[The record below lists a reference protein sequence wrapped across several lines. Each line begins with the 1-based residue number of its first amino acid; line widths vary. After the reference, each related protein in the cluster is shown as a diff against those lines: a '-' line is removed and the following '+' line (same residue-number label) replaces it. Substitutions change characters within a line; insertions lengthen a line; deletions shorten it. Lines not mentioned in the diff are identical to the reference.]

1 MSKYL
6 SFVDIVFFVLLS
18 TLFYFIAQ
26 RIKSIR
32 KEKEPCYKYF
42 VQGMFVKV
50 FGGIAVCLVYIFYYE
65 GGDTLTYYH
74 DNKVM
79 VRFFFEKPLM
89 ALKFSLFEN
98 DAQMWFQFNDATDWL
113 HFYFDNHAI
122 YVVKLTWILS
132 LFTFNS
138 LIGQTMLLSFISF
151 FAIWRLYKMFVIEFP
166 TLQKQFAY
174 AILFIPSVVFWGSGL
189 LKDTITLSAVAIF
202 TTSFYN
208 ILQLKKKYFLN
219 ILLMILTS
227 WVLIKIKPYIL
238 FALLPGTLIWMAGF
252 YLGKLNNK
260 VIRAAITPF
269 LMVLCVLLAYFFLEN
284 ISSMLGKYSIDNVL
298 EKAVETQRDL
308 KQDYYHGTA
317 FDIGEFE
324 PTLRGVLSKAP
335 IAIMSALFRPY
346 LWEASNMAMYVSAL
360 ENFFILFFSVY
371 LLIRLK
377 IYYFFKLVFKNHL
390 LFFCVSFSLF
400 FAFSIGL
407 STSNFGSMVR
417 YKIPAIPF
425 FVASLIIT
433 NYYYRNRKAK

>member
-1 MSKYL
+1 MSNYL
-6 SFVDIVFFVLLS
+6 SFVDIVFFALFG

-26 RIKSIR
+26 RIKANR
-32 KEKEPCYKYF
+32 KEKEPYYKYF
-42 VQGMFVKV
+42 VQGMFVKI

-74 DNKVM
+74 DNQVM
-79 VRFFFEKPLM
+79 VRFFFTKPLM
-89 ALKFSLFEN
+89 AFKFTFLEH

-113 HFYFDNHAI
+113 HFFFDDHAI

-132 LFTFNS
+132 LLTFNS

-151 FAIWRLYKMFVIEFP
+151 FAIWRLYKMFVLEFP
-166 TLQKQFAY
+166 SLQKQFAY

-208 ILQLKKKYFLN
+208 IIQLKKKYLLN
-219 ILLMILTS
+219 VLLMLLTS

-238 FALLPGTLIWMAGF
+238 FALLPGTLIWLAGF

-269 LMVLCVLLAYFFLEN
+269 LMVLCVLLAYYFLDN
-284 ISSMLGKYSIDNVL
+284 ISPLLGKYSIDNVL

-324 PTLRGVLSKAP
+324 PTLQGVLSKAP
-335 IAIMSALFRPY
+335 IAILAALFRPY
-346 LWEASNMAMYVSAL
+346 LWESSNMAMYVSAF
-360 ENFFILFFSVY
+360 ENFFILFFTIY
-371 LLIRLK
+371 LLIRLRV
-377 IYYFFKLVFKNHL
+377 YYFFKLVFKNHL

-400 FAFSIGL
+400 FAFSVGL
-407 STSNFGSMVR
+407 STSNFGSLVR

-433 NYYYRNRKAK
+433 NHYYRIRKAF